1 MVSNEC
7 YNACKEKD
15 LEYGMTETDSV
26 QVGLEL
32 NAFSSLSS
40 SFCFKSDFRYKTR
53 ESTVNTGPQGVP
65 PSAERTGAPV
75 QIRRA

>member
-32 NAFSSLSS
+32 NAFSILSS
-40 SFCFKSDFRYKTR
+40 SSISRVIFAIKHEK
-53 ESTVNTGPQGVP
+53 
-65 PSAERTGAPV
+65 AL
-75 QIRRA
+75 